1 MAEEQAEAEQ
11 DKGAQSEQE
20 GSTLGRLKSRVKD
33 LVGKDAEEQD
43 VSGDEQETSS
53 EGDSSQTD
61 AEGSD
66 EESASGDEQEG
77 GEQED
82 EGDGKVGEYSID
94 DADPSQQAENEDEAR
109 AQMLKLEKDG
119 PPENLADWPTGK
131 AMYLTFGGAEGEAS
145 YEGAASSQLG
155 PSSTRHHADGS
166 VEVQGET
173 VDDPDSYKGDKSVF
187 DEADEIGMDKSG
199 KNEDDESEDDGSA
212 EEGSAEAQS
221 GDESSGEQASSE
233 ASSSEESS
241 GQASSDTESS
251 GNSEAQGESS
261 SEATARSGGA
271 ESDSSGDQQAE
282 SETTGTS

>member
-11 DKGAQSEQE
+11 DEGAQSEQE
-20 GSTLGRLKSRVKD
+20 SSTHRASLRSRVKG
-33 LVGKDAEEQD
+33 LVGEGAPEED
-43 VSGDEQETSS
+43 RMIRGRAGRRRPEGESS
-53 EGDSSQTD
+53 ETEAQ
-61 AEGSD
+61 GSA
-66 EESASGDEQEG
+66 EESASG
-77 GEQED
+77 ED
-82 EGDGKVGEYSID
+82 RTTRSEEAEDDGKVGEYSD
-94 DADPSQQAENEDEAR
+94 RRRRPLQQAENEDEAR
-109 AQMLKLEKDG
+109 AQMLKLEKEG
-119 PPENLADWPTGK
+119 PPDNLADWPTGK

-221 GDESSGEQASSE
+221 GDESSGEQSE
-233 ASSSEESS
+233 
-241 GQASSDTESS
+241 
-251 GNSEAQGESS
+251 
-261 SEATARSGGA
+261 GA
-271 ESDSSGDQQAE
+271 ESDSSGDQQGE